1 MGAIV
6 PHRVLTQQV
15 TWSVRS
21 VQQSDDAQVARLS
34 RRSREKAMPW
44 LPDLHTPAED
54 LAFFASEIGSSV
66 GWVAIE
72 SDRVLGFA
80 LTRGEWL
87 NHLYVDPD
95 SQGAGVGSALLAE
108 AVGVVGPGIR
118 LWTFLR
124 NERARDFYADHGFV
138 EVERTDGRG
147 NEEREPDVL
156 LQWG

>member
-1 MGAIV
+1 
-6 PHRVLTQQV
+6 
-15 TWSVRS
+15 
-21 VQQSDDAQVARLS
+21 
-34 RRSREKAMPW
+34 MPW
-44 LPDLHTPAED
+44 LPDLHTPDED
-54 LAFFASEIGSSV
+54 LAFFASEIGSSL
-66 GWVAIE
+66 GWVAVE
-72 SDRVLGFA
+72 SDCVIGFA
-80 LTRGEWL
+80 LARNERL

-108 AVGVVGPGIR
+108 AVGAIGPGVR

-124 NERARDFYADHGFV
+124 NERARAFYAGHGFV